1 MYVAGM
7 CIYCVCRTAGV
18 NGNAIEGKP
27 IGCVFVCVSVLLLRC
42 VVARG
47 KRVPFWQHMPMKF
60 SECTPFFHSGTL
72 MYCSEGSH
80 SGTLMYCSEGSHSG
94 TLMYCSEGSHSGTL
108 MYCSE
113 GSHSGTLTHTHTHTL
128 TGILHTLTH
137 TLSTLL
143 EAVPACSTPVLC
155 VHVASY

>member
-1 MYVAGM
+1 M
-7 CIYCVCRTAGV
+7 
-18 NGNAIEGKP
+18 NGNVIEGKP
-27 IGCVFVCVSVLLLRC
+27 IGCVFVCVCVLLLRC

-60 SECTPFFHSGTL
+60 SECTPFFSVSHSGTL
-72 MYCSEGSH
+72 EGSH
-80 SGTLMYCSEGSHSG
+80 SGKL
-94 TLMYCSEGSHSGTL
+94 
-108 MYCSE
+108 
-113 GSHSGTLTHTHTHTL
+113 TL

-155 VHVASY
+155 VHVASYYQRKPTPV

>member
-1 MYVAGM
+1 M
-7 CIYCVCRTAGV
+7 
-18 NGNAIEGKP
+18 NGNVIEGKP

-60 SECTPFFHSGTL
+60 SECTPFFSV
-72 MYCSEGSH
+72 SH

-94 TLMYCSEGSHSGTL
+94 K
-108 MYCSE
+108 
-113 GSHSGTLTHTHTHTL
+113 LTHTHTHTL

-155 VHVASY
+155 VQTVLVASY